1 MRRPAI
7 GFLPMLILPLLI
19 IVVSPVGPARGDE
32 VLFLNGDRLSGKIL
46 KAAGGKL
53 TIKTEGA
60 GDVTVDMSKVKT
72 FSTDAPVEVGVKEKP
87 PVSADVGAGPDRYVQ
102 TAPAPG
108 ALPQAVAIADISA
121 INPTPPA
128 WTGLFS
134 LNGLLTTGNSET
146 EQLGFRAGLSKRWPH
161 DRLTFGAEYSFGR
174 QEDPSTGE
182 KSTTIDYAMGL
193 AKYDHFFTRKF
204 YGYLST
210 KAERDGVAELELRL
224 APGAGVGYQW
234 FERPTFNL
242 SNELGLA
249 WVYENYKR
257 TGSSEF
263 FGPRFA
269 YSVDWTPIQQL
280 VLFHKLEYLPSFE
293 DLGGD
298 YLLNIDAGARV
309 PVWRGLFAELRYE
322 FRYDSTPASGRDRTD
337 QRYILGAG
345 WAF

>member
-1 MRRPAI
+1 MRRLTMT
-7 GFLPMLILPLLI
+7 FFPMLILVL
-19 IVVSPVGPARGDE
+19 SPVGLARGDE

-60 GDVTVDMSKVKT
+60 GEVVVDMSKVKT
-72 FSTDAPVEVGVKEKP
+72 FSTDAPVAVGVKEQP

-108 ALPQAVAIADISA
+108 APPQPVAIADISA

-128 WTGLFS
+128 WTGSFS

-146 EQLGFRAGLSKRWPH
+146 EQLGFRGALSKRWPH

-182 KSTTIDYAMGL
+182 KSTTIDYAMAL
-193 AKYDHFFTRKF
+193 AKYDHFFTKKF
-204 YGYLST
+204 YGYLGT

-234 FERPTFNL
+234 FEGPTFNL
-242 SNELGLA
+242 SNEAGLV

-263 FGPRFA
+263 FGPRLA
-269 YSVDWTPIQQL
+269 YSVDWVPVQPLT
-280 VLFHKLEYLPSFE
+280 LFHKLEYIPSFE

-298 YLLNIDAGARV
+298 YLLNIDAGARLA
-309 PVWRGLFAELRYE
+309 VWKGFFGELRYE
-322 FRYDSTPASGRDRTD
+322 FRFDSTPASGRHRTD

>member
-1 MRRPAI
+1 MRRLTTT
-7 GFLPMLILPLLI
+7 FLPMLILVL
-19 IVVSPVGPARGDE
+19 SPVGAARGDE
-32 VLFLNGDRLSGKIL
+32 VLFLNGDRLTGKIL

-60 GDVTVDMSKVKT
+60 GDVVVDMSKVKT
-72 FSTDAPVEVGVKEKP
+72 FSTDSPVSVGVKAEQ
-87 PVSADVGAGPDRYVQ
+87 PVSADVAAGPDRHVQ

-108 ALPQAVAIADISA
+108 AAPRQVAIADIAA
-121 INPTPPA
+121 INTPPA

-146 EQLGFRAGLSKRWPH
+146 EQLGFRGALSKRWPH

-182 KSTTIDYAMGL
+182 KSTTIDYAMALG
-193 AKYDHFFTRKF
+193 KYDHFFTRRF

-234 FERPTFNL
+234 FEGPAFNL
-242 SNELGLA
+242 SNEAGLV

-257 TGSSEF
+257 TGASEF
-263 FGPRFA
+263 FGPRLA
-269 YSVDWTPIQQL
+269 YSVDWTPIHPL
-280 VLFHKLEYLPSFE
+280 TLYHTLEYIPSFQ

-309 PVWRGLFAELRYE
+309 AVWKGFFAELRYE
-322 FRYDSTPASGRDRTD
+322 FRYDSTPASGRHRTD
-337 QRYILGAG
+337 QRYVLGAG

>member
-1 MRRPAI
+1 MRRLTLA
-7 GFLPMLILPLLI
+7 FLPMLILVL
-19 IVVSPVGPARGDE
+19 SPVGPAGGDE

-46 KAAGGKL
+46 KATGGKL
-53 TIKTEGA
+53 TIKTDGA
-60 GDVTVDMSKVKT
+60 GDVVVDMSKVKT
-72 FSTDAPVEVGVKEKP
+72 FSTDAPVEVGVKAQP

-102 TAPAPG
+102 TAPAP
-108 ALPQAVAIADISA
+108 AAPPQPVAIADISA
-121 INPTPPA
+121 INSPPA
-128 WTGLFS
+128 WTGSFS

-146 EQLGFRAGLSKRWPH
+146 EQLGFRGALSKRWPH
-161 DRLTFGAEYSFGR
+161 DRLTFAAEYSYGR
-174 QEDPSTGE
+174 QEDPRTGE
-182 KSTTIDYAMGL
+182 KSTTIDYAMAL
-193 AKYDHFFTRKF
+193 AKYDHFFTQKF
-204 YGYLST
+204 YGYLGT
-210 KAERDGVAELELRL
+210 KAERDKVAELELRV

-242 SNELGLA
+242 STEAGLV

-263 FGPRFA
+263 FGPRLA
-269 YSVDWTPIQQL
+269 YSVDWMPVQPLT
-280 VLFHKLEYLPSFE
+280 LFHKLEYIPSFQ

-298 YLLNIDAGARV
+298 YLLNIDAGARLA
-309 PVWRGLFAELRYE
+309 VWRGLFAELRYE